1 MSLSPPP
8 PGTAASA
15 SAVAA
20 AAAASVLLNS
30 ANINRM
36 EDHLLT
42 RFHHIDPELV
52 DDYITGRRRQVI
64 NSFFFKC
71 NTNAYKVIKI
81 LYNSL

>member
-30 ANINRM
+30 ANISRM

-64 NSFFFKC
+64 NSFLKC
-71 NTNAYKVIKI
+71 NTNVYKVINI